1 MAKPAG
7 IVTRVLRAIAPPEP
21 TPRAPRRKAS
31 TDLQEAPQQSESE
44 LGLAMRRKARES
56 GVSQPQYLFAS
67 TDVARINSAMR
78 AAERGDTW
86 LLFTLFRDMISQ
98 YTHLQAEWNKRKMV
112 IVGQPLH
119 LLPKDP
125 NSEDDK
131 MAVKVVQEAIENCR
145 GWQDSLNHLCD
156 ATLWP
161 LSVGEK
167 IYEPVGLADHSV
179 YKYLRHYRLK
189 EIAPV
194 SYNLMCF
201 KVPYIPG
208 VAGNGSTTMFN
219 ADNWEPWL
227 RFYKTEPD
235 GRATWTLSE
244 VYEPDPNIHIIHRG
258 NLLSPTIP
266 SNFGGHL
273 RALIFPWLMTA
284 NDRDWWGLMMSK
296 YGMPIPVG
304 KVDAQNKQAVS
315 DMQAA
320 LATALRVG
328 GMVID
333 RKAEL
338 EWGAMAGVDGSTAHR
353 MFTEHWNA
361 ETSKLVVGQTLSS
374 KPSPTGMGSG
384 ASEQAEH
391 VRDDIRMWDV
401 LKLSSTLGE
410 QLFKQIL
417 SINGYRGRCCAYW
430 GGMSMTDAKTF
441 AQTMQQL
448 GAGGYELSDE
458 GLIYA
463 GERLG
468 YGIQR
473 RILPEATMGG
483 DGNQRPT
490 NK

>member
-1 MAKPAG
+1 MATTLPVARKNKPAAKPA
-7 IVTRVLRAIAPPEP
+7 EP
-21 TPRAPRRKAS
+21 ADPQPVY
-31 TDLQEAPQQSESE
+31 LQRQ
-44 LGLAMRRKARES
+44 ARES
-56 GVSQPQYLFAS
+56 GISQPQYLFAS

-98 YTHLQAEWNKRKMV
+98 YTHLQAEWNKRKLV

-119 LLPKDP
+119 LLPLDP
-125 NSEDDK
+125 NDADDK
-131 MAVKVVQEAIENCR
+131 MAVSVVGEAIENCR
-145 GWQDSLNHLCD
+145 GWLDSLQHLCD

-161 LSVGEK
+161 LSVAEK
-167 IYEPVGLADHSV
+167 IYEPIGLSDRTR
-179 YKYLRHYRLK
+179 YKFLRHYKLK
-189 EIAPV
+189 QIAPV
-194 SYNLMCF
+194 NYTLMCF
-201 KVPYIPG
+201 KIPYQPNLASG
-208 VAGNGSTTMFN
+208 GATLFDV
-219 ADNWEPWL
+219 DDWEPWL
-227 RFYKTEPD
+227 RFYHTEPAN
-235 GRATWTLSE
+235 GAITWQMSQL
-244 VYEPDPNIHIIHRG
+244 YAPDPDRHIIHRG

-304 KVDAQNKQAVS
+304 KVDAANKAAVTQ
-315 DMQAA
+315 MQTA
-320 LATALRVG
+320 LQTALRIG

-338 EWGAMAGVDGSTAHR
+338 TWGAMAGVDGSTAHR

-361 ETSKLVVGQTLSS
+361 ETSKIVVGQTLSS

-401 LKLSSTLGE
+401 IKLSSTLKE
-410 QLFKQIL
+410 QLFPQIL
-417 SINGYRGRCCAYW
+417 QVNGYRGNCCAYW
-430 GGMSMTDAKTF
+430 GGMSIGDAKLF

-448 GAGGYELSDE
+448 GAGGYELTDE
-458 GLIYA
+458 GLVYA
-463 GERLG
+463 GQRLG

-473 RILPEATMGG
+473 RIMPEPVIGG